1 MKFILRD
8 SNGRTLTETLD
19 QLWRISPTKFDVP
32 ESLVARNSQW
42 GSKNQSDNVIST
54 RKLSLPYSKTFQ
66 SDLEYNL
73 FRSKL
78 ANFFLT
84 GKKPIYLIDVENGRR
99 ASIEI
104 SSLPEKFDKGSEK
117 RIVTEANIELILMDV
132 LFEDFEESDTDFLY
146 LASGGYFDIYLSSEY
161 SMDGY
166 PIFELI
172 AESNSNPDFSLD
184 LEDEEGNGFATQRIQ
199 CLSFSNANELNK
211 YMTISS
217 VNGEV
222 MIGGRPNTSKPITYS
237 NNNLLWTGGSFLIFR
252 PGKNRVIYSS
262 AVNAPVSLR
271 IRHRTRYES

>member
-1 MKFILRD
+1 MKFILQD
-8 SNGRTLTETLD
+8 SKGRTLTETLD
-19 QLWRISPTKFDVP
+19 QLWRISPTKFDLP
-32 ESLVARNSQW
+32 EALVARNSQW

-99 ASIEI
+99 ASVEI
-104 SSLPEKFDKGSEK
+104 SSIPEKFDKGSEK
-117 RIVTEANIELILMDV
+117 RIVSEANIELILMDV
-132 LFEDFEESDTDFLY
+132 LFEDSEESNTDFLY
-146 LASGGYFDIYLSSEY
+146 LPSGGYFDIYLASEY
-161 SMDGY
+161 ALDGY
-166 PIFELI
+166 PEFDLK

-184 LEDEEGNGFATQRIQ
+184 LEDEDGRGFATQRIQ
-199 CLSFSNANELNK
+199 SLSFSNATELNK

-217 VNGEV
+217 VQGEIR
-222 MIGGRPNTSKPITYS
+222 IGGRINDSKPITYS
-237 NNNLLWTGGSFLIFR
+237 HNNLIWTGGSFLVFR
-252 PGKNRVIYSS
+252 PGKNRVVYSS
-262 AVNAPVSLR
+262 AANAPIRLR